1 MATRLGELLDGE
13 RRRTFV
19 GRRRELVEFDE
30 AVAGRSP
37 RRVLFVHGEGGIGK
51 TSLLL
56 ELRARAQAAGR
67 TVVLVDGRDID
78 ASPAGFESALA
89 AALGRGAEARDGG
102 VAALPARAVLLVD
115 GYEQLS
121 PLEDWLRDDFL
132 PALDSEDVVVLAGR
146 DGPAAAWRVDPGWRH
161 VVAVH
166 RLEPLDPDDSGQ
178 LLALA
183 GVAESDRTHL
193 VELGRGY
200 PLALALLADVARAGV
215 APATLADVPALV
227 SILLDSLLRGAPT
240 QAHVSGL
247 ATCAKAW
254 LTTEDLLRDVVGTE
268 APAVWAWLER
278 RPFVVRGP
286 YGLTPHDL
294 ARDVLDA
301 EFERRSPERYRALQR
316 VIHDH
321 TVECLRAATGAD
333 RQLRARQLMH
343 LHRKAPFTAA
353 ANALRAQGSTA
364 LVPGRP
370 EDTEEVLSLLERVEG
385 PESVR
390 LAAAWLAEMPDG
402 LVVVRVDGAISG
414 FGYHLTHPTGSAL
427 EHRDPA
433 IRAVLDHVRREGPLR
448 PGERIHI
455 ARFLSGRREHQRDPY
470 AVLVGPV
477 SSLVEWVT
485 RPLAWSFVIVVDSA
499 YWGPVFDYLGFGRL
513 VDVDVG
519 GLPHV
524 AYGVDWRRFPV
535 QTWLELM
542 NEREHSGGTGPPP
555 ADLLRPPPLDR
566 GRFGTAVRA
575 ALADLHRPD
584 RLATNPLVA
593 SSLGDGGSLRA
604 TIEAAIGALAG
615 EPKGGPLSAVLA
627 RTYVRAAP
635 TQEAAAEVL
644 GLPFSTYR
652 RHLAKAIDQVTDL
665 LWAVEIG
672 EVRLPARQ
680 SGTE

>member
-1 MATRLGELLDGE
+1 
-13 RRRTFV
+13 
-19 GRRRELVEFDE
+19 
-30 AVAGRSP
+30 
-37 RRVLFVHGEGGIGK
+37 VLFVHGEGGIGK

-89 AALGRGAEARDGG
+89 AALGRGAEARDGEG
-102 VAALPARAVLLVD
+102 RRCPPGR
-115 GYEQLS
+115 
-121 PLEDWLRDDFL
+121 P
-132 PALDSEDVVVLAGR
+132 AGR
-146 DGPAAAWRVDPGWRH
+146 RLRAAEPAGGLAARRLSSRLWTPRMSWCWRAATGGRRLARRPGWRH

-254 LTTEDLLRDVVGTE
+254 LTTEDLLRDVVGPR

-278 RPFVVRGP
+278 RPVRRPGAVR
-286 YGLTPHDL
+286 
-294 ARDVLDA
+294 ARAARPRPDVLDA

-370 EDTEEVLSLLERVEG
+370 EDTEEVLSLLERFEG

-390 LAAAWLAEMPDG
+390 LAAAWLAELPDG
-402 LVVVRVDGAISG
+402 LIVVRVDGAIGG

-433 IRAVLDHVRREGPLR
+433 IRAVLDHVQREGPLR
-448 PGERIHI
+448 PGRADTHRTLPQAGGTSTSATCTRFSS
-455 ARFLSGRREHQRDPY
+455 ARCRPWS
-470 AVLVGPV
+470 
-477 SSLVEWVT
+477 EWVT

-499 YWGPVFDYLGFGRL
+499 YWGPIFDYLGFGRL
-513 VDVDVG
+513 VEVDVG

-535 QTWLELM
+535 QTWLDLH
-542 NEREHSGGTGPPP
+542 ERAGALGRHRATAGRP
-555 ADLLRPPPLDR
+555 AAPPPLDR
-566 GRFGTAVRA
+566 GASVPPSGPPWPTCTGRTGSPPT
-575 ALADLHRPD
+575 
-584 RLATNPLVA
+584 PLVA

-615 EPKGGPLSAVLA
+615 EPQGWATERRAGS
-627 RTYVRAAP
+627 TYRRAAP

-644 GLPFSTYR
+644 WPAVQHLPVGIWPR
-652 RHLAKAIDQVTDL
+652 RSI
-665 LWAVEIG
+665 
-672 EVRLPARQ
+672 R
-680 SGTE
+680 